1 MDAREIESCIDTFG
15 ADVYRFC
22 LKLCGAGP
30 DAEDL
35 YQQTFLK
42 ALEAQWTLDWQR
54 NPKAL
59 FLSLAYHLWKS
70 GRRRQARRDRIAP
83 VDALEDGAEAAPPSG
98 ENIEEAYLQKE
109 RAAAVR
115 RSLDSLPEKFRL
127 PLTLY
132 YLSDCSVEQIAA
144 ILETPPGTVKSRLFK
159 GRALIRKRLEENGYE
174 A

>member
-1 MDAREIESCIDTFG
+1 MDAKEIETCIDTFG

-22 LKLCGAGP
+22 LKLCGGRP
-30 DAEDL
+30 DADDL

-42 ALEAQWTLDWQR
+42 ALEAEWSLDWQR

-83 VDALEDGAEAAPPSG
+83 AAPLDDDAGTDLPSG

-115 RSLDSLPEKFRL
+115 RILNSLPEKFRV

-144 ILETPPGTVKSRLFK
+144 ILEKPPGTVKSRLFK
-159 GRALIRKRLEENGYE
+159 GRTLIRKRLEETGYE

>member
-83 VDALEDGAEAAPPSG
+83 VDALEDGAEAALPSG
-98 ENIEEAYLQKE
+98 ENIEDAYLQKE

>member
-1 MDAREIESCIDTFG
+1 MDAKEIETCIDTFG

-22 LKLCGAGP
+22 LKLCGGKP
-30 DAEDL
+30 DADDL

-42 ALEAQWTLDWQR
+42 ALEAEWSLDWQR

-83 VDALEDGAEAAPPSG
+83 AAPLDDAAGTDLPSG

-115 RSLDSLPEKFRL
+115 RILNSLPEKFRV

-144 ILETPPGTVKSRLFK
+144 ILEKPPGTVKSRLFK
-159 GRALIRKRLEENGYE
+159 GRTLIRKRLEETGYE

>member
-22 LKLCGAGP
+22 LKLCSVRP

-42 ALEAQWTLDWQR
+42 ALETQWMLDWQR
-54 NPKAL
+54 NPRAL

-83 VDALEDGAEAAPPSG
+83 VGALDGDAEAALPSG
-98 ENIEEAYLQKE
+98 ENLEEAYLQKE

-115 RSLDSLPEKFRL
+115 RILDSLPEKFRV

-144 ILETPPGTVKSRLFK
+144 ILEKPPGTVKSRLFK